1 MEKVAVKYIGK
12 RETYIDGTY
21 GSRIAFTKGQS
32 VLVPADLAAKML
44 RHPDVYAKGDAKKAE
59 VVEVQEQPV
68 VDEDSQAIRDRIA
81 VMDKTALES
90 FVKTTYRM
98 DIDKRKSVESLRQ
111 QAINL
116 VDQYGAV

>member
-1 MEKVAVKYIGK
+1 MEKVAIKYIGR

-21 GSRIAFTKGQS
+21 GSRIAFTQGQS

-44 RHPDVYAKGDAKKAE
+44 RHPDVYTQGDAKKAE
-59 VVEVQEQPV
+59 VVEVQEQTL

-81 VMDKTALES
+81 AMDKTALES

-116 VDQYGAV
+116 VDQYGAA